1 MGAATIQRAQ
11 KGVKLQRKKIKI
23 GQIFMFCHLKSWQ
36 SWQVVFSFIWMSM
49 NSNKKSIDEILSFD
63 LGPLKLNTYGI
74 RQ

>member
-1 MGAATIQRAQ
+1 
-11 KGVKLQRKKIKI
+11 
-23 GQIFMFCHLKSWQ
+23 
-36 SWQVVFSFIWMSM
+36 MSM